1 MYTLAIAGYP
11 CSALVR
17 AYWGRGFQSA
27 LVSGVVRGLILLV
40 VAYVLIAQTHRGRLV
55 YKGAWLRPLALFWF
69 LYLCRMVFDIYIAD
83 RSYGATAYTGEVSP
97 VFYALLVTLC
107 PMFGFLVRPS
117 ERELRLAATCSV
129 ALLAVVCVSTSLMEQ
144 SRHFLIA
151 TGRLGLAELNPISL
165 GQCGTTL
172 VVLSL
177 HLMLTSARRGRIISI
192 CLGIG
197 CCLFGSYTIIGSG
210 SRGPVV
216 SLAAAVA
223 ALAWWMTRNLSLRRI
238 STLGLAAGALVAIGI
253 AVFGMDLPAVK
264 PAIEHGTD
272 MLIGRTEADIV
283 QGEQYSRSRV
293 TRAAITQ
300 FMENPIF
307 GSGMAEQET
316 GDYPHNLWI
325 EAFMATGVV
334 GGVAMLVVTLEALK
348 ACMLVIKTQRQG
360 AWVGLIFLQY
370 LVAGLFSGAIW
381 GSTAFWCFAVGTVSL
396 AVLRAPKRAAGPLA
410 RERVL
415 PDLG

>member
-1 MYTLAIAGYP
+1 
-11 CSALVR
+11 
-17 AYWGRGFQSA
+17 
-27 LVSGVVRGLILLV
+27 
-40 VAYVLIAQTHRGRLV
+40 
-55 YKGAWLRPLALFWF
+55 
-69 LYLCRMVFDIYIAD
+69 
-83 RSYGATAYTGEVSP
+83 
-97 VFYALLVTLC
+97 
-107 PMFGFLVRPS
+107 
-117 ERELRLAATCSV
+117 
-129 ALLAVVCVSTSLMEQ
+129 
-144 SRHFLIA
+144 
-151 TGRLGLAELNPISL
+151 
-165 GQCGTTL
+165 
-172 VVLSL
+172 
-177 HLMLTSARRGRIISI
+177 
-192 CLGIG
+192 
-197 CCLFGSYTIIGSG
+197 
-210 SRGPVV
+210 
-216 SLAAAVA
+216 
-223 ALAWWMTRNLSLRRI
+223 
-238 STLGLAAGALVAIGI
+238 
-253 AVFGMDLPAVK
+253 MDLPAVK

-334 GGVAMLVVTLEALK
+334 GGVAMLVVTLKALK